1 MRLAITRWDKV
12 FAAPLATFAVSF
24 MRNRILLAIVVLSS
38 IFSGCQGFAPVDQS
52 KNEAIPSS
60 VGNSME
66 CENVSVSYWRI
77 NDTNRTQ
84 TWSPDTLRLGY
95 GLPANMSV
103 FFVAYENDT
112 ILGVNHVTTDE
123 AVVADGSTLRLN
135 SELSGSH
142 TVHVKVYHDTN
153 ENGDFDSQSD
163 SVCHLDGNEIRTRT
177 ATLNFSE
184 FNSSSES

>member
-1 MRLAITRWDKV
+1 MRLAIARWDKV

-66 CENVSVSYWRI
+66 CENVSVSYWRL
-77 NDTNRTQ
+77 NDANQTQ

-95 GLPANMSV
+95 GLPANVSV

-142 TVHVKVYHDTN
+142 KVHVKVYHDTN

-163 SVCHLDGNEIRTRT
+163 SVCHLDGKEIRTRA